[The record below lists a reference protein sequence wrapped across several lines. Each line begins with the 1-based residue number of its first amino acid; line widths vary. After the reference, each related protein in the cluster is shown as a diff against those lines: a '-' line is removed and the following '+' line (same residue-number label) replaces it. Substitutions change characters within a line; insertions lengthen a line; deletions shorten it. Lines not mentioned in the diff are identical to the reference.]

1 MPRKL
6 LVSFIV
12 VVSLLFGAL
21 FFSAGGRVAYNY
33 LDTSAEAVLSAS
45 SRKQNNERR
54 MVDMIA
60 DDTYLIDYG
69 DSTVFILVGNFAA
82 HHNGAVITADSAVR
96 FSNQSFECY
105 GNVLINQNTM
115 YIYGDKA
122 EYSQYSGKATIY
134 SDLIK
139 VVDGDAVMYTYNC
152 TFDTD
157 AEMGEFYG
165 GCYVLKG
172 ESLMES
178 ERGYYNTATHD
189 LIAVDNVEMRDEVY
203 QMTGDSVIFNTETED
218 ARYFKNTNIWND
230 KDEYLFAN
238 RGSYTKARDLHHLTR
253 DAYLLSPDREVWSD
267 SIEYYRTAGHI
278 IGRGNIQVDDTTQ
291 KIIGLA
297 DYGEWWDET
306 GKALF
311 TRRPSMINYDPKQP
325 DSLFLCADTLWMYTI
340 AVAPPEVEPQ
350 DSTAQR
356 GGRERDDL
364 SADTHADMGGD
375 MSSDESFD
383 GDAAVAGEQAHGV
396 SYEQYMIGLLQR
408 LTGNDLTFG
417 GLLGDAA
424 IEEAAAEDEFAADNI
439 VEESVVVSNK
449 PAETAKAGGSRRGA
463 AKSDMMPDQR
473 PSAADMPKMDRE
485 RMAQREAQNAAHNPA
500 QQRTIQSDATT
511 KVDTMAADT
520 MAADTMAAD
529 TTAVVEVAEEV
540 AKQSALDSLI
550 STYASVADRI
560 IAGETTWEQIAADRA
575 PLTEKQM
582 RYRAKLEKRRAR
594 DAARAEKKRLRDS
607 VNAVK
612 QAKRDSIQ
620 HIKDSILSIKLDTI
634 IAQRKARNARIADE
648 EAARMERIKQQS
660 EERRRRKIDKAK
672 ARALKRGKEYTG
684 EDYLLD
690 TLAAQEAEVS
700 SDTAVVD
707 NMQADTTNTMSRDT
721 MAQESVEERPF
732 PADSSYKLIKAYRR
746 VKMYR
751 SDSQMICDSMVML
764 NTDSIIRLYID
775 PVMWNETNQIT
786 ADSMAIYTSE
796 QRIDK
801 VHFMGDP
808 MMSSQIDTTYY
819 NQVKGKDMTA
829 LFANGGLY
837 RNNVDGNAQTI
848 YYLQEDEN
856 STMVTGLMYIESAA
870 ISFYFENGGIDKISY
885 KQNPEYKL
893 YPMDM
898 IPETQKL
905 RLPDFE
911 WVGHKRP
918 VRDSVV
924 MRELRATRRSDASVQ
939 SKPRF
944 RITERIDYDR
954 RRLVENGEWEDR
966 VDELLPEVVEWR
978 NSRPSYQNKE

>member
-45 SRKQNNERR
+45 NRKQNNDRR

-60 DDTYLIDYG
+60 DDSYLIDYG

-122 EYSQYSGKATIY
+122 EYSQHSGKATIY

-157 AEMGEFYG
+157 AELGEFYG

-218 ARYFKNTNIWND
+218 AQYFQNTNIWND

-238 RGSYTKARDLHHLTR
+238 RGSYTKARDLHYLTR

-291 KIIGLA
+291 KIIGFA
-297 DYGEWWDET
+297 DYGEWWDES
-306 GKALF
+306 GNALF
-311 TRRPSMINYDPKQP
+311 TRRPSMINYDPQQP

-356 GGRERDDL
+356 GGRESGDM
-364 SADTHADMGGD
+364 STDTHADMGED
-375 MSSDESFD
+375 MSSDDSLD
-383 GDAAVAGEQAHGV
+383 GDVAEVGEQMQDV
-396 SYEQYMIGLLQR
+396 SYEQFMIGLLQR

-417 GLLGDAA
+417 GVLGGATA
-424 IEEAAAEDEFAADNI
+424 EESVEEFSADNLL
-439 VEESVVVSNK
+439 EESVVVSNQ
-449 PAETAKAGGSRRGA
+449 PAETAKDRSRRGA
-463 AKSDMMPDQR
+463 VGADVMPDQR
-473 PSAADMPKMDRE
+473 PSSADMPKTDRE
-485 RMAQREAQNAAHNPA
+485 RMAQREAHNPAQNSAHDSAHNPA
-500 QQRTIQSDATT
+500 QQRMMQSDAMAV
-511 KVDTMAADT
+511 VDTMAT
-520 MAADTMAAD
+520 D
-529 TTAVVEVAEEV
+529 TTAVVESAEEVASV

-550 STYASVADRI
+550 STYASVADQI
-560 IAGETTWEQIAADRA
+560 VAGELTWEQIAADRA

-582 RYRAKLEKRRAR
+582 RYRAKLERRRAR
-594 DAARAEKKRLRDS
+594 DAARAEQKRLRDS
-607 VNAVK
+607 VNAIK

-620 HIKDSILSIKLDTI
+620 HIKDSILNIKLDTI
-634 IAQRKARNARIADE
+634 IAQRKARNTRIADE

-672 ARALKRGKEYTG
+672 ARALKRGKVYTG

-690 TLAAQEAEVS
+690 TLATEESDVS
-700 SDTAVVD
+700 RDTVAVES
-707 NMQADTTNTMSRDT
+707 QSADTMARDT
-721 MAQESVEERPF
+721 MAQESAEERPF

-764 NTDSIIRLYID
+764 NTDSIIHLYID
-775 PVMWNETNQIT
+775 PVMWNDTNQIT
-786 ADSMAIYTSE
+786 ADSMAIHTTE

-829 LFANGGLY
+829 LFANGSLY

-848 YYLQEDEN
+848 YYLQEEEN
-856 STMVTGLMYIESAA
+856 STNVTALMYIESAA
-870 ISFYFENGGIDKISY
+870 ISFYFENGEIDKISY

-911 WVGHKRP
+911 WVGHRRP
-918 VRDSVV
+918 VRDSVF
-924 MRELRATRRSDASVQ
+924 MREMRATRRGDASVQ

-966 VDELLPEVVEWR
+966 VDELLPEVIEWR

>member
-45 SRKQNNERR
+45 TRKQNNDRR

-60 DDTYLIDYG
+60 DDSYLIDYG

-122 EYSQYSGKATIY
+122 EYSQHSGKATIY

-157 AEMGEFYG
+157 AEIGEFYG

-218 ARYFKNTNIWND
+218 ARYFQNTNIWND

-253 DAYLLSPDREVWSD
+253 DAYLLSPEREVWSD

-291 KIIGLA
+291 KIIGFA
-297 DYGEWWDET
+297 DYGEWWDEP
-306 GKALF
+306 GNALF
-311 TRRPSMINYDPKQP
+311 TRRPSMINYDPQQP

-350 DSTAQR
+350 DSTAQHD
-356 GGRERDDL
+356 GRERGDL
-364 SADTHADMGGD
+364 STDTQTDTGGEMQND
-375 MSSDESFD
+375 ASLDGGATATDEQMQD
-383 GDAAVAGEQAHGV
+383 V

-417 GLLGDAA
+417 GLLCDATV
-424 IEEAAAEDEFAADNI
+424 EDAKEEFATDNLL
-439 VEESVVVSNK
+439 EESVVVSNQ
-449 PAETAKAGGSRRGA
+449 PAETAKDRSRRGA
-463 AKSDMMPDQR
+463 VGADVMPDQR
-473 PSAADMPKMDRE
+473 PSSADMPKTDRE
-485 RMAQREAQNAAHNPA
+485 RMAQREASNSAHNPT
-500 QQRTIQSDATT
+500 RERMMPSDIASE
-511 KVDTMAADT
+511 VDTMAIDT
-520 MAADTMAAD
+520 MAVA
-529 TTAVVEVAEEV
+529 ESAEEV
-540 AKQSALDSLI
+540 VKQSALDSLI
-550 STYASVADRI
+550 STYASVADQI
-560 IAGETTWEQIAADRA
+560 VAGELTWEQIAADRA

-582 RYRAKLEKRRAR
+582 RYRAKLERRRAR
-594 DAARAEKKRLRDS
+594 DAARAEQKRLRDS
-607 VNAVK
+607 VNAIK
-612 QAKRDSIQ
+612 QAKKDSIQ
-620 HIKDSILSIKLDTI
+620 HIKDSILNIKLDTI
-634 IAQRKARNARIADE
+634 IAQRKARSARIADE

-690 TLAAQEAEVS
+690 TLATEEEMS
-700 SDTAVVD
+700 RDTLAVENQQVD
-707 NMQADTTNTMSRDT
+707 TVARDT
-721 MAQESVEERPF
+721 MAQERVEERPF

-751 SDSQMICDSMVML
+751 SDSQMVCDSMVMM

-786 ADSMAIYTSE
+786 ADSMAIHTTE

-829 LFANGGLY
+829 LFANGSLY

-848 YYLQEDEN
+848 YYLQEEEN
-856 STMVTGLMYIESAA
+856 STRVTALMYIESAA
-870 ISFYFENGGIDKISY
+870 ISFYFENGEIDKISY

-911 WVGHKRP
+911 WVGHRRP
-918 VRDSVV
+918 MRDSVV
-924 MRELRATRRSDASVQ
+924 MREVRATRRDDASVQ

-966 VDELLPEVVEWR
+966 VDELLPEVIEWR